1 MFMGKSSLPLS
12 SKRRQPE
19 VEILDY
25 NRNEV
30 SDNTKFKQD
39 ITTKALDSLP
49 QMLNIAQS
57 IVDIK
62 KMKTAVDGQVQLL
75 REKGE
80 LLNKE
85 TDAFVKRETANR
97 DTLRERGSQVQNL
110 LRDLYLNLNHM
121 NCSDE
126 VQKVL
131 IETVNQSI
139 DRLLSSGANK

>member
-1 MFMGKSSLPLS
+1 MGKSSLPLS